1 MVEPGVSHRCLSS
14 RDMNGL
20 SDVKEEEL
28 SQDERV
34 VLDGTVWRKLDRWI
48 LPLLTSFFLL
58 DAVVSF

>member
-1 MVEPGVSHRCLSS
+1 MVEPGVSHWCLSS
-14 RDMNGL
+14 HDMDGL
-20 SDVKEEEL
+20 NKAEEEL

-34 VLDGTVWRKLDRWI
+34 TLDRTVWRKLDRWI

>member
-1 MVEPGVSHRCLSS
+1 M
-14 RDMNGL
+14 DGL
-20 SDVKEEEL
+20 NKAEEEL

-34 VLDGTVWRKLDRWI
+34 TLDRTVWRKLDRWI